1 MNKTYLSLLCAGAV
15 LVGTGYVFADE
26 DMMAPPPPPHEEIGH
41 PAQHNRLERG
51 PKMRGPER
59 LDEELKLTDEQKA
72 QAKKIREEGRE
83 KVKPLFEEM
92 KQIREKM
99 DKLRE
104 ENMKEF
110 ENILT
115 PEQKAQLEKIKARH
129 HGERNHER
137 KGPHHERKKKGGGFH
152 K

>member
-1 MNKTYLSLLCAGAV
+1 MNKIYLSLLCAGAV
-15 LVGTGYVFADE
+15 LAGAGYVSADD
-26 DMMAPPPPPHEEIGH
+26 DMMPPPPPHEEMDH
-41 PAQHNRLERG
+41 PDLHNRLERG

-110 ENILT
+110 EKILT
-115 PEQKAQLEKIKARH
+115 PEQMAQLETIKSRH
-129 HGERNHER
+129 HEERRHDRKMPRHER
-137 KGPHHERKKKGGGFH
+137 KNHGGGFH
-152 K
+152 N